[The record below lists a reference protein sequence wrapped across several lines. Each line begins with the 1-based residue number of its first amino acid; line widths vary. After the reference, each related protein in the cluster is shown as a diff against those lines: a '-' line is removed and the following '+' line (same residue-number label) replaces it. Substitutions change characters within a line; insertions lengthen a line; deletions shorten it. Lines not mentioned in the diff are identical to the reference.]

1 VEKAAVQ
8 QEVEDLF
15 RVFMED
21 RGTPVEAVDTK
32 LALYEQ
38 GYGLDSMDTA
48 TLSAMLADRFEKDPY
63 SNGKFPGTV
72 DDIIGWYAA
81 EFSAK

>member
-8 QEVEDLF
+8 QDVEDLF

-21 RGTPVEAVDTK
+21 RGTPIEAVDTK
-32 LALYEQ
+32 RALYEQ

-48 TLSAMLADRFEKDPY
+48 TLSAMLADRFEKDPW
-63 SNGKFPGTV
+63 SSGKFPGTIDEIV
-72 DDIIGWYAA
+72 GWYAT
-81 EFSAK
+81 ESLAK

>member
-1 VEKAAVQ
+1 MEKAAVQ
-8 QEVEDLF
+8 KDVEDLF

-63 SNGKFPGTV
+63 SSGKFPRTL
-72 DDIIGWYAA
+72 DEIIAWYTA
-81 EFSAK
+81 ELSAR